1 MNHPA
6 PGKRLALNGLH
17 EAMGATFAENGGWSV
32 PVRYGAAAAELDALR
47 QRAAVFDRSDRS
59 RFLVTGT
66 DAAELLAT
74 VFAGHVA
81 ELEEGRSM
89 RAVWLGEDGSIG
101 DLALISRTAGI
112 AYLVSG
118 EPGQR
123 AATHERLRSATEE
136 DFDVHVDDRTETTCL
151 VGLAGPDAAQVAND
165 HLSDALPARL
175 GPLHCIT
182 FEFHGFR
189 GLAVRASD
197 TGEDGFEFMLAPAV
211 AQHLIETL
219 HGAGIPLAGREAL
232 EIARIEACIPA
243 YDPDLAP
250 GLSPAEADLDVML
263 EVDGGREGRT
273 LAAVLIDGAG
283 ALPTGTPLMLDG
295 EVTGEIRSCAHSP
308 TLNATV
314 GLGII
319 DSRTALPGRELAAGT
334 RRAVV
339 VAKPFFRRRT

>member
-1 MNHPA
+1 MNHPPPA
-6 PGKRLALNGLH
+6 KQLALHGLH
-17 EAMGATFAENGGWSV
+17 ETSGATLVEAGGWAV
-32 PVRYGAAAAELDALR
+32 PARYGASTAELDALR
-47 QRAAVFDRSDRS
+47 QGAAVFDRSDRS
-59 RFLVTGT
+59 RFLVSGT
-66 DAAELLAT
+66 DAAELLGA

-89 RAVWLGEDGSIG
+89 RAVWLREDGSIG

-123 AATHERLRSATEE
+123 ESTYERLRAAAKE
-136 DFDVHVDDRTETTCL
+136 DFDVRTEDRTETTCL

-175 GPLHCIT
+175 GPLHCLA

-189 GLAVRASD
+189 GLAVRTSD

-211 AQHLIETL
+211 AGHLIETL
-219 HGAGIPLAGREAL
+219 QGAGVPLAGREAL

-263 EVDGGREGRT
+263 GVAGGRDGRI

-283 ALPTGTPLMLDG
+283 VLPAGTPLTIDG
-295 EVTGEIRSCAHSP
+295 EVAGQLRSCVHSP
-308 TLNATV
+308 ALNATV

-319 DSRTALPGRELAAGT
+319 DTRAALPGRELAAGV

-339 VAKPFFRRRT
+339 VAKPFLRRRT